1 MFGQFEKKFFSIPGF
16 FGAVVSKQIDVYLDL
31 KRRYTASTENDILN
45 MLLTSRIK
53 TYSMLPQS
61 SYGNHLE
68 YYDPL
73 LDDDEKTLDDVIFD
87 IVWYEFIISRQDWVA
102 KHSTSRELRTFEI
115 EVEKYI
121 SDQIK
126 QRVAH
131 E

>member
-1 MFGQFEKKFFSIPGF
+1 
-16 FGAVVSKQIDVYLDL
+16 
-31 KRRYTASTENDILN
+31 
-45 MLLTSRIK
+45 
-53 TYSMLPQS
+53 
-61 SYGNHLE
+61 LE
-68 YYDPL
+68 
-73 LDDDEKTLDDVIFD
+73 DDEKTLDDVIFH

-102 KHSTSRELRTFEI
+102 KHSTPRELRSFEI

>member
-1 MFGQFEKKFFSIPGF
+1 MFQRFKKKLSDMPVSY
-16 FGAVVSKQIDVYLDL
+16 GAVVNKQINIYLEL
-31 KRRYTASTENDILN
+31 KKQHTASTENEILDI
-45 MLLTSRIK
+45 LLTSRIR
-53 TYSMLPQS
+53 TYSMLPQPS
-61 SYGNHLE
+61 FKKQLV
-68 YYDPL
+68 YYKPL
-73 LDDDEKTLDDVIFD
+73 LEDDEKTLDDVIFH

-102 KHSTSRELRTFEI
+102 KHSTPRELRSFEI